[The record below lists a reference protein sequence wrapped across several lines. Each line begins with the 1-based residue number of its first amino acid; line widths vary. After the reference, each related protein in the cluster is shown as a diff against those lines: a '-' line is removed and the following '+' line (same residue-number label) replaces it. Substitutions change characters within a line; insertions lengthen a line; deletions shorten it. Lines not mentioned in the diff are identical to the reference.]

1 MVEKFI
7 FLIHCSNFFFFI
19 LPHLFFHLS
28 FFHLFFLF
36 LYFTR
41 LGDPFFEEQHSLCT
55 WEDVTTAPGR
65 LLETVRLLL
74 DPATLTIARSD
85 NLDSSL
91 PADPQTPPPSPPP
104 LLSPSSISFELA
116 NPVDVNENDQALKPS
131 PMKVKRVT
139 FAPEIV
145 VEHVEADEPVQVVSD
160 PSSNGEPKIVITV
173 SLVELWLSHC
183 GLVLVLLAAVVFNHW
198 LPVDQ

>member
-7 FLIHCSNFFFFI
+7 FLIHCSNFFFHFTPSFFI
-19 LPHLFFHLS
+19 FLS
-28 FFHLFFLF
+28 FHLFLFF
-36 LYFTR
+36 LYFTQ

-91 PADPQTPPPSPPP
+91 PADPQTPPPTPPP

-160 PSSNGEPKIVITV
+160 PSSNGEPKIMITV

>member
-1 MVEKFI
+1 M
-7 FLIHCSNFFFFI
+7 
-19 LPHLFFHLS
+19 
-28 FFHLFFLF
+28 
-36 LYFTR
+36 
-41 LGDPFFEEQHSLCT
+41 CT

-91 PADPQTPPPSPPP
+91 PADPQTPPPTPSPP

-160 PSSNGEPKIVITV
+160 PSSNGEPKIMITV

>member
-28 FFHLFFLF
+28 FFHLFFFF

-91 PADPQTPPPSPPP
+91 PADPQTPPPTPPP